1 MMKFFIK
8 DTYWR
13 ILNINN
19 YQVADSV
26 STKVVLLKSIDTLG
40 TIGSMPVN
48 LGAESSFLP
57 PSSGNNVYLN
67 NWYTWCPENTPG
79 CTPSV
84 SAAPYT
90 GIFADPASCEN
101 LPNAQI
107 DKTLDYNS
115 IYSAYPAL
123 DGLIACVQVQGNKS
137 DPASLPILKRI
148 NSALSILSRPAI
160 KSYFKA
166 KLNKN
171 FVRGSANTKFS
182 KLMIP
187 QTKDDLGIK
196 YVSKFTNMP
205 QVSGESHK
213 LIMLATTTNIQTV
226 ASYIQG
232 DNKKLSIPI
241 LDTSNMMIQING
253 MATIVSNSNAG
264 GAVGI
269 TEQFIYYTAFRN
281 INNTVTQIGD
291 ALGKRE
297 LVQVESGSSNSAL
310 EITSA
315 DDTETGGKKLVINAK
330 STADNTVKVFTLD
343 VNITL
348 QRIHSLNF
356 NTNWAL
362 YQNGNRIQFQNN
374 DFLIWN

>member
-1 MMKFFIK
+1 
-8 DTYWR
+8 
-13 ILNINN
+13 
-19 YQVADSV
+19 
-26 STKVVLLKSIDTLG
+26 
-40 TIGSMPVN
+40 
-48 LGAESSFLP
+48 
-57 PSSGNNVYLN
+57 
-67 NWYTWCPENTPG
+67 
-79 CTPSV
+79 
-84 SAAPYT
+84 
-90 GIFADPASCEN
+90 
-101 LPNAQI
+101 
-107 DKTLDYNS
+107 
-115 IYSAYPAL
+115 
-123 DGLIACVQVQGNKS
+123 
-137 DPASLPILKRI
+137 
-148 NSALSILSRPAI
+148 
-160 KSYFKA
+160 
-166 KLNKN
+166 
-171 FVRGSANTKFS
+171 
-182 KLMIP
+182 MIP
-187 QTKDDLGIK
+187 QTEDDLGIK

-241 LDTSNMMIQING
+241 PDTSNMMIQING
-253 MATIVSNSNAG
+253 MATIVSNSNVG
-264 GAVGI
+264 GAVGV

-281 INNTVTQIGD
+281 INNSVTQIGD

-297 LVQVESGSSNSAL
+297 LVQVESGSSNSSL

-356 NTNWAL
+356 DTNWAL

-374 DFLIWN
+374 YFLIWN